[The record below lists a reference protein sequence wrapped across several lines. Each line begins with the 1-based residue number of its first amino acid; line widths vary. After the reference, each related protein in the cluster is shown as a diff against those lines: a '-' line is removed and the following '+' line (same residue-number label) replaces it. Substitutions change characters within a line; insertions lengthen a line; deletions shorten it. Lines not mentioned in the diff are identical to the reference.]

1 MHTTAEYK
9 KLEDEMKSL
18 MEQHTASMETDID
31 QSVNLAQQILNKRK
45 QVNQMELEDEDE
57 KRQNFE
63 ALVARV
69 TTLEGK
75 MATAETEIVK
85 LKAKVA
91 ELEAKVAA
99 PPAPPAP

>member
-18 MEQHTASMETDID
+18 MEQHTASLETDID
-31 QSVNLAQQILNKRK
+31 QSVNLMQQALDKRK
-45 QVNQMELEDEDE
+45 QVNRMELEDEDE

-75 MATAETEIVK
+75 MATAEAEIVK
-85 LKAKVA
+85 LKTKVT
-91 ELEAKVAA
+91 ELEAKVA